1 MLLTV
6 PLLLPLLIEAE
17 ITKNIPICICI
28 LIDKLFSGQRKSRQV
43 QICTE
48 LTKLTYRIGVRGAF
62 VWWRTVIPRFTWFPA
77 ECYKTNGTLKDLI
90 VFQWKIKILIQFFL
104 LLTRWTILSSETGT
118 THLSKLINNNPS
130 VSCASAKAR
139 HGNHITSTMYYVSW
153 YRSYALLCLVSLFS
167 LDFSVLVKAI
177 I

>member
-1 MLLTV
+1 M
-6 PLLLPLLIEAE
+6 
-17 ITKNIPICICI
+17 
-28 LIDKLFSGQRKSRQV
+28 
-43 QICTE
+43 
-48 LTKLTYRIGVRGAF
+48 LTKLTYRIGVRGTF
-62 VWWRTVIPRFTWFPA
+62 IWWRAVIPSFTWFPA
-77 ECYKTNGTLKDLI
+77 ECYKTNGTLKGLI
-90 VFQWKIKILIQFFL
+90 VFQWKIKILFQFFFYFL
-104 LLTRWTILSSETGT
+104 KRWTVLSSETGT
-118 THLSKLINNNPS
+118 THLSKLINDNPS